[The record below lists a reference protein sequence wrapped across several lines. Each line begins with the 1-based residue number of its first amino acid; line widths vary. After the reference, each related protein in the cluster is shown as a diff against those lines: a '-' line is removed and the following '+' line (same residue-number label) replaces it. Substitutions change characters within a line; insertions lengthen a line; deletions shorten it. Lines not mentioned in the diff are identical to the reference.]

1 VRRPSRFPIHTFAI
15 ADFALAAL
23 AAVWALAFAGLT
35 AWGVFFAEGERDEVT
50 LGVAG
55 SLLLVVVG
63 LAAAAVF
70 AAAGVGLL
78 RRAPWGYYAHLVA
91 AALVALTCWGIP
103 YTIAA
108 ILFAA
113 RPEFRAPF
121 SRDGE
126 PRPPH
131 PSRHPIPRRLF
142 AAEGAAHS
150 PSGGSVSGSADA
162 ASSSRRSSCT

>member
-1 VRRPSRFPIHTFAI
+1 VRPSSRFPIHAFAV
-15 ADFALAAL
+15 ADFALAVL
-23 AAVWALAFAGLT
+23 AAVWALAFAGLV
-35 AWGVFFAEGERDEVT
+35 AWGIFFAEGERDDVT
-50 LGVAG
+50 LGVTG
-55 SLLLVVVG
+55 SLLLVLVG
-63 LAAAAVF
+63 LAAAAIF

-121 SRDGE
+121 FRRRPAQPDAPVATPGPPSS
-126 PRPPH
+126 PRP
-131 PSRHPIPRRLF
+131 
-142 AAEGAAHS
+142 
-150 PSGGSVSGSADA
+150 
-162 ASSSRRSSCT
+162 